1 MGFSSFFGV
10 WDNLGSVMLWNLSE
24 NLTAAVKYL
33 NYTTRFYF
41 KLLYEAV
48 FSHCTRVEVAFKSC
62 CNPL

>member
-33 NYTTRFYF
+33 NYTTHFYF
-41 KLLYEAV
+41 NIVLEWKLH
-48 FSHCTRVEVAFKSC
+48 S
-62 CNPL
+62 NPAAIHYNVVIELL